1 MTAEARVGILG
12 GTFDPIHLGH
22 IETARAAHRELG
34 LDRVVLVPSRLPPH
48 RPGEPMASA
57 FHRFA
62 MAALCASE
70 CEWLSVSD
78 DELQA
83 PGPSYTARTL
93 EQVRHSGIRPSQIF
107 FITGADAFA
116 EIGTWHRYPEVLDLA
131 NFAVVSRPGIRV
143 DTLPQH
149 LPELQRRFVR
159 VQSDTKPD
167 GDEPRIYLIDAKTP
181 DISSTEIRSKLATG
195 ASIAGLLC
203 PDVERH
209 ILRHHLYAVRG
220 AHQYSSGG

>member
-22 IETARAAHRELG
+22 IETAHAAQRTLG

-70 CEWLSVSD
+70 CAWMSVSD
-78 DELQA
+78 HELQA
-83 PGPSYTARTL
+83 AGPSYTARTL
-93 EQVRHSGIRPSQIF
+93 EHLRDSGIRPSQMF

-116 EIGTWHRYPEVLDLA
+116 EIETWHRYPEVLDLA
-131 NFAVVSRPGIRV
+131 NFAVVSRPGIPV
-143 DTLPQH
+143 NTLRDR
-149 LPELQRRFVR
+149 LPLLEDRFVTGSNSIR
-159 VQSDTKPD
+159 TDVDR
-167 GDEPRIYLIDAKTP
+167 RIYLIDAKTP
-181 DISSTEIRSKLATG
+181 DISSTDIRRRLATG
-195 ASIAGLLC
+195 DSIQGLLC
-203 PDVERH
+203 SAVERH
-209 ILRHHLYAVRG
+209 ILRHHLYSAHG
-220 AHQYSSGG
+220 ARQYSSGG